1 MKFDSFSSKKTSSVV
16 FQFIPIFLL
25 FTFIAYPRLFVPF
38 SHTILGKLASILI
51 IVFYGLCDVYYGVL
65 ACAIV
70 ILYYQAD
77 YAAEGMESFDNII
90 VVDAVQKTET
100 GLVGDPV
107 KAAPPLLNGASTLGD
122 MSHVAGP
129 VLEISIVE
137 QKIIVEEDIIKPK
150 SSNDWVAT
158 VWKNIYS
165 AFIPNDPEY
174 VVGIVSEPF
183 GNYNQ

>member
-1 MKFDSFSSKKTSSVV
+1 MKFDSFLSKKASSVG

-25 FTFIAYPRLFVPF
+25 FVFIAYPRVFVPF
-38 SHTILGKLASILI
+38 SHSILGKLVSIMI

-70 ILYYQAD
+70 ILYYQTD
-77 YAAEGMESFDNII
+77 YAEGMESFNNI
-90 VVDAVQKTET
+90 VVVDTVQETET

-122 MSHVAGP
+122 MSNDVKGP

-158 VWKNIYS
+158 VWKNIYT
-165 AFIPNDPEY
+165 AFTPTDPEY
-174 VVGIVSEPF
+174 VVGVISEPF
-183 GNYNQ
+183 GNFK